1 MQIIAERA
9 LDALISSAL
18 LLLFLIVLGVLL
30 GQLKTTILNI
40 LCTVFG
46 ASVGEFIINRLT
58 FPGTIHHELSHA
70 LLAAVSGA
78 RVTRIRLFNLHG
90 STLGSVQMIPRGG
103 ALLQSLQLCLSA
115 IAPALCG
122 MVTLYLLTQAVYP
135 MAGELWQR
143 ILIGYLVFSILLQM
157 TLSRQDL
164 KTARRGLPLTFL
176 LLFAILFVLGV
187 DLLSPIQAF
196 FSDVIVS

>member
-1 MQIIAERA
+1 MQFLADRA
-9 LDALISSAL
+9 LHALISSAL
-18 LLLFLIVLGVLL
+18 LLLVLIALGVLL
-30 GQLKTTILNI
+30 GRLKTATLNV
-40 LCTVFG
+40 LCSVFG
-46 ASVGEFIINRLT
+46 TAAGEFIINRLT

-90 STLGSVQMIPRGG
+90 STLGSVQLIPRGG

-122 MVTLYLLTQAVYP
+122 MVTLYLLTQVAFP
-135 MAGELWQR
+135 MSTQPWQR
-143 ILIGYLVFSILLQM
+143 IVLGYLSFSVLIQM

-164 KTARRGLPLTFL
+164 KNARRGLPLTFW
-176 LLFAILFVLGV
+176 LLFTVFFLLGI
-187 DLLSPIQAF
+187 DCLGSIRAALPF
-196 FSDVIVS
+196 